1 MSARLSAPRCSG
13 SSHCGSAAEAKGQ
26 VEDTMVL
33 QIQWFQVEI
42 EKKLGIGDKK
52 YKKRFVKVLARRRKV
67 NLVDPHSPAEKKILR
82 RKAD

>member
-1 MSARLSAPRCSG
+1 M
-13 SSHCGSAAEAKGQ
+13 
-26 VEDTMVL
+26 TVL

-52 YKKRFVKVLARRRKV
+52 YKRFVKVLARWRKV

-82 RKAD
+82 RKADY

>member
-1 MSARLSAPRCSG
+1 M
-13 SSHCGSAAEAKGQ
+13 
-26 VEDTMVL
+26 MVL

-67 NLVDPHSPAEKKILR
+67 NLVDPYSPAEKKILS